1 MDCRCVHA
9 FMYHIKQV
17 FRESMSICVTV
28 YPTQCER
35 DGAVKEVEGGPSKLN
50 SRPGDIFDENHYW
63 SDEGM
68 YMCVMLWVHVHQP
81 QNCLKVTCYVTCI
94 SL

>member
-17 FRESMSICVTV
+17 FCESMSVCVTV
-28 YPTQCER
+28 YHTQCRR
-35 DGAVKEVEGGPSKLN
+35 DSAVKEVEGGPFILN
-50 SRPGDIFDENHYW
+50 SRPGDIFDENPYW
-63 SDEGM
+63 SDKGR

-81 QNCLKVTCYVTCI
+81 LKCHCVYM
-94 SL
+94 

>member
-1 MDCRCVHA
+1 VDCRCVHA

-17 FRESMSICVTV
+17 FRESMSVCVTV
-28 YPTQCER
+28 YHMQCER
-35 DGAVKEVEGGPSKLN
+35 DGAVKEVEGGPSKLVIQGT
-50 SRPGDIFDENHYW
+50 SLMRTATGRTRVRH
-63 SDEGM
+63 
-68 YMCVMLWVHVHQP
+68 MCVMLWVRVHQP

>member
-1 MDCRCVHA
+1 VDCRCVHA

-35 DGAVKEVEGGPSKLN
+35 DSAVKEVEGGPSKLVIQGT
-50 SRPGDIFDENHYW
+50 SLMRTPTG
-63 SDEGM
+63 SDKGRH
-68 YMCVMLWVHVHQP
+68 MCVMLWHGFVF
-81 QNCLKVTCYVTCI
+81 I
-94 SL
+94 SH

>member
-17 FRESMSICVTV
+17 FRESMSVCVTV
-28 YPTQCER
+28 YHTQCER
-35 DGAVKEVEGGPSKLN
+35 DGAVKEVEGGPFKLN
-50 SRPGDIFDENHYW
+50 SHPGDIFDENSYR
-63 SDEGM
+63 SDKGRH
-68 YMCVMLWVHVHQP
+68 MCVMLWVRVHQP
-81 QNCLKVTCYVTCI
+81 QNCLEVTCYVMCI